1 MSMPRR
7 AMKDMGMQ
15 ACCLRCDEP
24 DQKGSSRCKK
34 CIGHHMKI
42 REEIAKA
49 SPDDPLYQFAKELL
63 AMIVAPHRYDS
74 DPLHGPALEE
84 QQRLAAA
91 YVPQGEEQTE
101 QDVFDVFETQKSMTK
116 TNIIQNVANKN
127 KWKDQPPEPEVARR
141 IGEDAWKDD
150 EIDVKQYHS
159 GRTVPSQ
166 DIKPVDRSDRKGE
179 DVEMVAR
186 TNIKA
191 QRDHVDDEILE
202 IIENEE
208 LHQRKSKQQNWDSA
222 VSDVLDL
229 LNDED

>member
-49 SPDDPLYQFAKELL
+49 LPDDPLYQFAKELL
-63 AMIVAPHRYDS
+63 AMIVAPHRHDS
-74 DPLHGPALEE
+74 DPVHGPALEE
-84 QQRLAAA
+84 QQRLASA

-101 QDVFDVFETQKSMTK
+101 QDVFETQKGMIK

-127 KWKDQPPEPEVARR
+127 EWKNQPPDPELARR
-141 IGEDAWKDD
+141 IGKDAWKDG
-150 EIDVKQYHS
+150 EINVKQYHS

-166 DIKPVDRSDRKGE
+166 DINPVDRSDRPGE
-179 DVEMVAR
+179 DVEMVTK
-186 TNIKA
+186 TNIDA
-191 QRDHVDDEILE
+191 DFNDIDTEIVDIIKSEEI
-202 IIENEE
+202 
-208 LHQRKSKQQNWDSA
+208 HQKKKKKVEWESMI
-222 VSDVLDL
+222 SDLDDL
-229 LNDED
+229 LD